1 LRDAGAGA
9 LFASMQGLFG
19 RLLRKLARKVAF
31 ALHVPVIAPNTIP
44 QDITSLSQIFPEII
58 RL

>member
-1 LRDAGAGA
+1 